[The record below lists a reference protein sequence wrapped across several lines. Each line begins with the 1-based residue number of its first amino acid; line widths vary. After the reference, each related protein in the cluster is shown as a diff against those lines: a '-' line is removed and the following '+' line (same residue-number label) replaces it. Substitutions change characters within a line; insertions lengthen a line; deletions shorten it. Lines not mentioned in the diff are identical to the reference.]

1 MSYLNRVKSLPPHF
15 VWGGSTAAYQVEGNT
30 SADGR
35 GDCMWD
41 AYLREHG
48 RYNPEPACD
57 FYHRYAEDIG
67 LAAKYGLNAV
77 RVSISWTRIFPTG
90 DPTTEPNAAG
100 VAYYHDLFKACWDNC
115 VEPYVTLHHFD
126 SPQTMVERGDWL
138 CRDNL
143 DWFEGYAR
151 FCFRE
156 FTEVKTWFTINEL
169 ISLAMSQY
177 IRGVF
182 PPARSFDVSSFM
194 QAQHNE
200 LLAHAKA
207 VNAYRELGGT
217 GRIGLIHVCK
227 PFYPY
232 PDTPENEHAAELYD
246 AVNNR
251 FLLDGTFLGHY
262 TDETM
267 ALVNEVLKANDATLS
282 IEEGD
287 MDEIARAA
295 VNQDVFGLNYYQP
308 QFVVAYDGES
318 TCHHNGTGDKGT
330 SCFKFHGVAEAVTHP
345 DVPTTDWDWSIY
357 PEGLYDLLKRIEAD
371 YPEHPVTYVTE
382 NGLGFKDPEP
392 GEDGIV
398 ADPERIDYVDQH
410 VEATLRARSEGVNVQ
425 GYFIWSLQDQFS
437 WSNGYNKRYGLFYVD
452 FETQKRYIKQSALWY
467 RELADTMVAAE
478 KEA

>member
-1 MSYLNRVKSLPPHF
+1 MSLLNRVKQLPPGF
-15 VWGGSTAAYQVEGNT
+15 VWGGATAAYQVEGNT
-30 SADGR
+30 HADGR

-41 AYLREHG
+41 AYLRDHG

-67 LAAKYGLNAV
+67 LAAEHGLNAV
-77 RVSISWTRIFPTG
+77 RVSISWTRIFPEG
-90 DPTTEPNAAG
+90 DPSGEPNATG
-100 VAYYHDLFKACWDNC
+100 VAYYHDLFKTCWDNG

-138 CRDNL
+138 NRANL
-143 DWFEGYAR
+143 DWFEAYAR
-151 FCFRE
+151 FCFAE

-169 ISLAMSQY
+169 ISLAMAQY

-182 PPARSFDVSSFM
+182 PPSRSFDVSACM

-200 LLAHAKA
+200 LLAHARA
-207 VNAYRELGGT
+207 VNAYREMGCT

-227 PFYPY
+227 PIYPY
-232 PDTPENEHAAELYD
+232 PDTPENAHAAELLD
-246 AVNNR
+246 AINNR
-251 FLLDGTFLGHY
+251 FLLDGTFLGRY

-267 ALVNEVLKANDATLS
+267 ALIDEILTVNNASFT

-287 MDEIARAA
+287 LDVLARAA
-295 VNQDVFGLNYYQP
+295 RGQDVFGLNYYQP

-318 TCHHNGTGDKGT
+318 TCRHNGTGDKGT
-330 SCFKFHGVAEAVTHP
+330 SCFRFHGVTETVTRP

-357 PEGLYDLLKRIEAD
+357 PEGLYDLLKRIDAD
-371 YPEHPVTYVTE
+371 YPGHPTTYITE
-382 NGLGFKDPEP
+382 NGLGHKDPEP
-392 GEDGIV
+392 GADGIV

-410 VEATLRARSEGVNVQ
+410 LSAVLKARSEGVDVQ

-452 FETQKRYIKQSALWY
+452 FETQKRHVKQSALWY
-467 RELADTMVAAE
+467 KELADTMDNDT
-478 KEA
+478 KEV